1 MCLHS
6 IVIVLVV
13 IAVAFV
19 VVENDVELEYGVC
32 KMNYS
37 KNVVFCEVVVANLE
51 VEDVFVLVVFD
62 ECGPNG
68 VF

>member
-32 KMNYS
+32 NMNYS
-37 KNVVFCEVVVANLE
+37 KNVVFVRSL
-51 VEDVFVLVVFD
+51 L
-62 ECGPNG
+62 PIWK
-68 VF
+68 

>member
-32 KMNYS
+32 NMNYS
-37 KNVVFCEVVVANLE
+37 KNVVFCEVVVANLD

-62 ECGPNG
+62 ECGPD